1 MRVLEGKTAL
11 IYGGSGAVGGAVA
24 RSFAEQGA
32 RVVLAARGRE
42 RLESVAAEIAAS
54 GGRAEVVPISDA
66 RDALAVQE
74 HLGEVVGRFG
84 PITTMFSAIDWGD
97 SQGEP
102 LAQIGFEK
110 FLRPVLG
117 GLTTLFHTGT
127 AMAEHMAQHGGG
139 TILTITANAAKQP
152 FANIGG
158 FGVAC
163 AAAEHFLRQLAVE
176 YGPQGVRA
184 CWVRSPGSPDAPGVH
199 DVWEMHARER
209 GISFEELH
217 REFAKDTPLR
227 RITALKQVADAAALL
242 ASDLAAGMTATAA
255 NATGGAQMD

>member
-42 RLESVAAEIAAS
+42 RLEAVAAEIAAS
-54 GGRAEVVPISDA
+54 GGRAEVAPISDA

-97 SQGEP
+97 AQGEP
-102 LAQIGFEK
+102 LAQMGFEK

-127 AMAEHMAQHGGG
+127 TMAEHMAQHGGG

-209 GISFEELH
+209 GISFEDLH